1 MYRSAYKKNY
11 NKVLSCDEVQ
21 NGRKSVFEKAREI
34 DETWNTFEYENGKF
48 SDVRDAYLPNMSV
61 AEFQSSSSKR
71 RQETSD
77 RAKAK
82 KKNKA

>member
-1 MYRSAYKKNY
+1 M
-11 NKVLSCDEVQ
+11 
-21 NGRKSVFEKAREI
+21 KSVFEKAREI
-34 DETWNTFEYENGKF
+34 DETWDTFAYENGKF

-77 RAKAK
+77 RAKVK
-82 KKNKA
+82 KKTRLEE